1 MVYGFV
7 ELAHFRWDMVRL
19 NHTKSTNTTG
29 WRHLV
34 CMCVFHLVLGWSH
47 SNMLEKGWQQLQ
59 QTTGSSTT
67 AVRLDESNRRKVINH
82 GAAWHYPTTDF
93 LREPF
98 LVYFRNA
105 QDLHILSAY
114 SFSFSIQ
121 TFKPVPI
128 DSIPFQTWDP
138 WSQKGG
144 FLRWGCASSI
154 IAFPKSIDWVYCNQ
168 GWHAGMRHVGMS
180 RTWVICIN
188 LWVSREPWTMVYYR
202 HFPRIVGR
210 QWP

>member
-1 MVYGFV
+1 MDAKMVHGFV

-34 CMCVFHLVLGWSH
+34 CMCVFHLVLGWNH
-47 SNMLEKGWQQLQ
+47 LNVLEKGWQQL

-67 AVRLDESNRRKVINH
+67 AVQLDESNGRKVINH
-82 GAAWHYPTTDF
+82 GAAWHFPKTDF
-93 LREPF
+93 LRERF

-105 QDLHILSAY
+105 QDLQILSAY

-121 TFKPVPI
+121 TFKPVLI
-128 DSIPFQTWDP
+128 DSMGPSVP
-138 WSQKGG
+138 KRRVSQRMRQ
-144 FLRWGCASSI
+144 LHHC
-154 IAFPKSIDWVYCNQ
+154 FPQINWLSLLQPRVAC
-168 GWHAGMRHVGMS
+168 WHAPCGYVSNLG
-180 RTWVICIN
+180 N